1 MRDYFGESDLQCKGI
16 DKINELK
23 KQLIDKENE
32 IIYLREKLKNEMQK
46 REQSENTLKEIKNA
60 EEIILSSIPDSVC
73 YIDASGRW
81 IYANDIAEKSLEL
94 GNNYRGKTNKELGEV
109 NSFLKDTYN
118 YFDQCHNRAWKSRSI
133 LREEDSIPQRDGSV
147 KIFDTVKVP
156 FFNKDKSGN
165 GILIIARDITTQKE
179 AELRLKQSEERYK
192 RLVDVMPEA
201 IYVLD
206 ENGKNIFS
214 NKAGARLAGVDNPKE
229 LIGMDYRRF
238 LSRDYHKISQ
248 EKFSKLISNKINKS
262 IRLERK
268 FVTINGDLIDVECNC
283 IKYKFEDK
291 DAILIVVRDVTEKKK
306 NEELKIR
313 VEEKTKQLN
322 EIVEHD
328 KVKTEFF
335 SNISHEL
342 KTPVNVIFSAIQ
354 IVEMI
359 LREHKC
365 KNKCITGKYI
375 YTMKQNCYRL
385 TRLINNILDISK
397 IDSGYCKLTMENVDI
412 VNLIESITL
421 SVVEYAKSKEISII
435 FDTDVEEKIMAVDV
449 DKIERVILNLLSNAI
464 KFTGKEGNILVSIKN
479 DDNHIMV
486 SVKDDGIGIPEEKQK
501 SIFERFIQVDKSLSR
516 NNEGSGIG
524 LSLVKSLVEMHGGD
538 IGVKS
543 DLGKGS
549 EFSVKIPVVDIDKE
563 ESEMKY
569 NDVNIER
576 IGIEFSDIYFN

>member
-1 MRDYFGESDLQCKGI
+1 MKDYFGENDLEGNGI
-16 DKINELK
+16 DKIDELK
-23 KQLIDKENE
+23 KQVIDKEIE
-32 IIYLREKLKNEMQK
+32 IRYLREKLKHEIGK
-46 REQSENTLKEIKNA
+46 REQSETALKEIKNA
-60 EEIILSSIPDSVC
+60 AEIILSSIPDSVC

-81 IYANDIAEKSLEL
+81 IYANEAIMRNLEL
-94 GNNYRGKTNKELGEV
+94 DKNYKGKTNEELGKANE
-109 NSFLKDTYN
+109 FLKQTYS
-118 YFDQCHNRAWKSRSI
+118 YFDDCHELAWKSRRI
-133 LREEDSIPQRDGSV
+133 LREEDSLPQRDGSV
-147 KIFDTVKVP
+147 KIFDTIKVP
-156 FFNKDKSGN
+156 FFNEDKSKN
-165 GILIIARDITTQKE
+165 GILIVARDITATKE
-179 AELRLKQSEERYK
+179 SQLKLKQSEERYK

-214 NKAGARLAGVDNPKE
+214 NKAGARLAGADNPKQ

-238 LSRDYHKISQ
+238 LSRDYHEISQ
-248 EKFSKLISNKINKS
+248 EKFSKLTSNKINKT

-322 EIVEHD
+322 KIVEYD

-359 LREHKC
+359 LKEHKC
-365 KNKCITGKYI
+365 KSKCTVEKYI
-375 YTMKQNCYRL
+375 CTMKQNCYRL

-397 IDSGYCKLTMENVDI
+397 IDSGYCKLMMQNIDI

-449 DKIERVILNLLSNAI
+449 DKIERIILNLLSNAI
-464 KFTGKEGNILVSIKN
+464 KFTDKEGNILVSIKN
-479 DDNHIMV
+479 EDNYIV
-486 SVKDDGIGIPEEKQK
+486 ISVRDDGIGIPEEKQK
-501 SIFERFIQVDKSLSR
+501 NIFERFIQVDKSLSR

-524 LSLVKSLVEMHGGD
+524 LSLVKSLVEMHGGS
-538 IGVKS
+538 IRVKS
-543 DLGKGS
+543 NLGKGS
-549 EFSVKIPVVDIDKE
+549 EFIIKIPVANINNE
-563 ESEMKY
+563 ESEVKY
-569 NDVNIER
+569 TDINIER
-576 IGIEFSDIYFN
+576 ISLEFSDIYFN

>member
-1 MRDYFGESDLQCKGI
+1 MKDYFGENDLEGKDI
-16 DKINELK
+16 DKIDELK
-23 KQLIDKENE
+23 KQLIDKEME
-32 IIYLREKLKNEMQK
+32 IRHLREKLKCEIEK
-46 REQSENTLKEIKNA
+46 REQSESALKEIKNVA
-60 EEIILSSIPDSVC
+60 EIILSSIPDSVC

-81 IYANDIAEKSLEL
+81 IYANEAIMRNLEL
-94 GNNYRGKTNKELGEV
+94 DKNYKGKTNEELGKANE
-109 NSFLKDTYN
+109 FLKQTYS
-118 YFDQCHNRAWKSRSI
+118 YFDHCHNRAWESRSI
-133 LREEDSIPQRDGSV
+133 LREEDSIPQKDGSV

-165 GILIIARDITTQKE
+165 GILIVARNITTQKE

-214 NKAGARLAGVDNPKE
+214 NKAGARLAGVDNPKQ

-238 LSRDYHKISQ
+238 LSKDYHEISQ
-248 EKFSKLISNKINKS
+248 EKFSKLTSNKINKT

-306 NEELKIR
+306 NEELKIW

-322 EIVEHD
+322 EIVEYD

-359 LREHKC
+359 LNEHKC
-365 KNKCITGKYI
+365 KNKCTTGKYI

-397 IDSGYCKLTMENVDI
+397 IDSGYCKLIMQNVDI

-449 DKIERVILNLLSNAI
+449 DKIERIILNLLSNAI
-464 KFTGKEGNILVSIKN
+464 KFTDKEGNILVSIKN
-479 DDNHIMV
+479 EDNHIV
-486 SVKDDGIGIPEEKQK
+486 ISVKDDGIGIPEEKQK
-501 SIFERFIQVDKSLSR
+501 NIFERFIQVDKSLSR

-524 LSLVKSLVEMHGGD
+524 LSLVKSLVEIHEGS
-538 IGVKS
+538 IRVKS
-543 DLGKGS
+543 NLGKGS
-549 EFSVKIPVVDIDKE
+549 EFIIKIPVANINNE
-563 ESEMKY
+563 ESEVKY
-569 NDVNIER
+569 TDVNIER
-576 IGIEFSDIYFN
+576 ISLEFSDIYFN

>member
-1 MRDYFGESDLQCKGI
+1 MKDCFGESDLKGKDI
-16 DKINELK
+16 DKIDELK
-23 KQLIDKENE
+23 KQLIDKEIE
-32 IIYLREKLKNEMQK
+32 IRYLREKLKHEREK
-46 REQSENTLKEIKNA
+46 REQSENALKEIKNA
-60 EEIILSSIPDSVC
+60 GEIILSSIPDSVC

-81 IYANDIAEKSLEL
+81 IYANDIAEKILEL

-109 NSFLKDTYN
+109 NNFLKDTYN
-118 YFDQCHNRAWKSRSI
+118 YFDQCHNRAWESRSI
-133 LREEDSIPQRDGSV
+133 LREEDSIPQKDGSV

-165 GILIIARDITTQKE
+165 GILIVARNITTQKE

-214 NKAGARLAGVDNPKE
+214 NKAGARLAGVDNPKQ

-238 LSRDYHKISQ
+238 LSRDYHEISQ
-248 EKFSKLISNKINKS
+248 EKFSKLTSNKINKT

-322 EIVEHD
+322 EIVEYD

-359 LREHKC
+359 LKEHKC
-365 KNKCITGKYI
+365 KSKCTVEKYI
-375 YTMKQNCYRL
+375 CTMKQNCYRL

-397 IDSGYCKLTMENVDI
+397 IDSGYCKLIMQNVDI

-449 DKIERVILNLLSNAI
+449 DKIERIILNLLSNAI
-464 KFTGKEGNILVSIKN
+464 KFTDKEGNILVSIKN
-479 DDNHIMV
+479 EDNHIV
-486 SVKDDGIGIPEEKQK
+486 ISVKDDGIGIPEEKQK
-501 SIFERFIQVDKSLSR
+501 NIFERFIQVDKSLSR

-524 LSLVKSLVEMHGGD
+524 LSLVKSLVEIHEGS
-538 IGVKS
+538 IRVKS
-543 DLGKGS
+543 NLGKGS
-549 EFSVKIPVVDIDKE
+549 EFIIKIPVANINNE
-563 ESEMKY
+563 ESEVKY
-569 NDVNIER
+569 TDVNIER
-576 IGIEFSDIYFN
+576 ISLEFSDIYFN

>member
-1 MRDYFGESDLQCKGI
+1 MKDCFGESDLKGKDI
-16 DKINELK
+16 DKIDELK
-23 KQLIDKENE
+23 KQLIDKEIE
-32 IIYLREKLKNEMQK
+32 IRYLREKLKHEREK
-46 REQSENTLKEIKNA
+46 REQSENALKEIKNA
-60 EEIILSSIPDSVC
+60 GEIILSSIPDSVC

-81 IYANDIAEKSLEL
+81 VYANDIAEKILEL

-109 NSFLKDTYN
+109 NNFLKDTYN
-118 YFDQCHNRAWKSRSI
+118 YFDHCHNRAWESRSI
-133 LREEDSIPQRDGSV
+133 LREEDSIPQKDGSV

-165 GILIIARDITTQKE
+165 GILIVARNITTQKE

-214 NKAGARLAGVDNPKE
+214 NKAGARLAGVDNPKQ

-238 LSRDYHKISQ
+238 LSKDYHEISQ
-248 EKFSKLISNKINKS
+248 EKFSKLTSNKVNKT

-322 EIVEHD
+322 EIVEYD

-359 LREHKC
+359 LKEHKC
-365 KNKCITGKYI
+365 KNKCTVEKYI
-375 YTMKQNCYRL
+375 CTMKQNCYRL

-397 IDSGYCKLTMENVDI
+397 IDSGYCKLIMQNVDI
-412 VNLIESITL
+412 VDLIESITL

-449 DKIERVILNLLSNAI
+449 DKIERIILNLLSNAI
-464 KFTGKEGNILVSIKN
+464 KFTDKEGNILVSIKN
-479 DDNHIMV
+479 EDNHIV
-486 SVKDDGIGIPEEKQK
+486 ISVKDDGIGIPEEKQK
-501 SIFERFIQVDKSLSR
+501 NIFERFIQVDKSLSR

-524 LSLVKSLVEMHGGD
+524 LSLVKSLVEIHEGS
-538 IGVKS
+538 IRVKS
-543 DLGKGS
+543 NLGKGS
-549 EFSVKIPVVDIDKE
+549 EFIIKIPVANINNE
-563 ESEMKY
+563 ESEVKY
-569 NDVNIER
+569 TDVNIER
-576 IGIEFSDIYFN
+576 ISLEFSDIYFN